1 MLTKIFKLPL
11 YTQIIIA
18 LVFAVILG
26 ILLGTNGPLAKINP
40 NEAATFFQPLMSFL
54 KALTVKENL
63 EHLALPAKLIIRALS
78 TLATPLIF
86 LSIINTLLTA
96 EIPQNA
102 AKRLGILLS
111 TNTVVAI
118 GIGLLVANVVKP
130 GSYGKNLVPDRTSD
144 LLEKTRSFDPWQLL
158 DGVVPDS
165 IVKPFADKTSVISLI
180 LLALAVGVAARSIKQ
195 HQIEHRQTDYQ
206 PLEKAIGTLFN
217 IIIKVL
223 HWVIALVPLAVLG
236 IVAKTIAI
244 QGFSPFQ
251 SLFAFILAVI
261 LALSLQ
267 AVYYMVRISIGSW
280 VSPQRFFSQGID
292 PLVAAFSTASST
304 ATMPITYE
312 TLINKVGLRRSS
324 ASLGALVGSNFN
336 NDGTALY
343 EAISALFIAQVLNL
357 NLNISQQIMVMLT
370 SIFASVGAAGI
381 PEAGLVTMSLVFNSV
396 GLPAEYITILLTVDW
411 FLDRVRTAINVMGDM
426 TVSSLIDGK
435 QRSLATDEVLDLES
449 N

>member
-1 MLTKIFKLPL
+1 MFNKIFKLPL

-18 LVFAVILG
+18 LVIAVISGIALG
-26 ILLGTNGPLAKINP
+26 AGNP
-40 NEAATFFQPLMSFL
+40 IMS
-54 KALTVKENL
+54 KENL

-96 EIPQNA
+96 EIPGNA
-102 AKRLGILLS
+102 AKRLGVLLT

-130 GSYGKNLVPDRTSD
+130 GSYGKNLVPDKTSD
-144 LLEKTRSFDPWQLL
+144 LLEKTKSFDPWQLL

-165 IVKPFADKTSVISLI
+165 IVKPFADKTSVIALI
-180 LLALAVGVAARSIKQ
+180 LLALAVGIAVRSIKQ
-195 HQIEHRQTDYQ
+195 HQIEHQQTDYQ
-206 PLEKAIGTLFN
+206 PLEQVITMLFN
-217 IIIKVL
+217 TIIKVL
-223 HWVIALVPLAVLG
+223 HWVIALVPLAVFG

-251 SLFAFILAVI
+251 SLFAFVLAVI

-267 AVYYMVRISIGSW
+267 AVYYLLRVSIGSW
-280 VSPQRFFSQGID
+280 VTPQRFLTQGID

-357 NLNISQQIMVMLT
+357 NLNITQQLMVMLT

-435 QRSLATDEVLDLES
+435 QRSPATSDLLDEAIDYS
-449 N
+449 

>member
-1 MLTKIFKLPL
+1 MFSKILKLPL
-11 YTQIIIA
+11 YSQIIIA
-18 LVFAVILG
+18 LGIAVVLG
-26 ILLGTNGPLAKINP
+26 IVLGAGTPITSKD
-40 NEAATFFQPLMSFL
+40 
-54 KALTVKENL
+54 NL

-86 LSIINTLLTA
+86 LSIINTLLTS
-96 EIPQNA
+96 EIPGNA
-102 AKRLGILLS
+102 AKRLGVLLTS
-111 TNTVVAI
+111 NTVVAI

-130 GSYGKNLVPDRTSD
+130 GSYGKNLVPEKASD
-144 LLEKTRSFDPWQLL
+144 LLEKTKSFDPWQLL

-180 LLALAVGVAARSIKQ
+180 LLALATGVALRSIKQ
-195 HQIEHRQTDYQ
+195 HQLQNHKTDYQ
-206 PLEKAIGTLFN
+206 PIEQVIGILFN
-217 IIIKVL
+217 TIIKVL

-251 SLFAFILAVI
+251 SLLAFILAVI

-267 AVYYMVRISIGSW
+267 ATYYLLRVNFGSW
-280 VSPQRFFSQGID
+280 VSPRHFLTTGID

-312 TLINKVGLRRSS
+312 TLIEKVGLRRSS

-357 NLNISQQIMVMLT
+357 NLNLSQQLMVMLT

-426 TVSSLIDGK
+426 TVSSLIDG
-435 QRSLATDEVLDLES
+435 RERALVTDDLLES
-449 N
+449 APDI

>member
-1 MLTKIFKLPL
+1 MFNKIFKLPL

-18 LVFAVILG
+18 LVIAVIVGIALG
-26 ILLGTNGPLAKINP
+26 AGNP
-40 NEAATFFQPLMSFL
+40 IMS
-54 KALTVKENL
+54 KENL

-96 EIPQNA
+96 EIPGNA
-102 AKRLGILLS
+102 AKRLGILLT

-130 GSYGKNLVPDRTSD
+130 GSYGKNLVPDKTSD
-144 LLEKTRSFDPWQLL
+144 LLEKTKSFDPWQLL

-165 IVKPFADKTSVISLI
+165 IIKPFADKTSVIALI
-180 LLALAVGVAARSIKQ
+180 LLALAVGIAVRSIKQ
-195 HQIEHRQTDYQ
+195 HQIEHQQTDYQ
-206 PLEKAIGTLFN
+206 PLEQVITMLFN
-217 IIIKVL
+217 TIIKVL
-223 HWVIALVPLAVLG
+223 HWVIALVPLAVFG

-251 SLFAFILAVI
+251 SLFAFVLAVI

-267 AVYYMVRISIGSW
+267 GVYYLIRVRIGSW
-280 VSPQRFFSQGID
+280 VTPQRFLTQGID
-292 PLVAAFSTASST
+292 PLIAAFSTASST

-357 NLNISQQIMVMLT
+357 NLNITQQLMVMLT

-435 QRSLATDEVLDLES
+435 QRSPATSELLEEAIDV

>member
-1 MLTKIFKLPL
+1 MFNKIFKLPL

-18 LVFAVILG
+18 LGIAIILG
-26 ILLGTNGPLAKINP
+26 IALGAGRPIT
-40 NEAATFFQPLMSFL
+40 S
-54 KALTVKENL
+54 KENL

-96 EIPQNA
+96 DIPGNA
-102 AKRLGILLS
+102 AKRLGVLLT

-130 GSYGKNLVPDRTSD
+130 GSYGKNLVPDKTSD
-144 LLEKTRSFDPWQLL
+144 LLEKTKSFDPWQLL

-180 LLALAVGVAARSIKQ
+180 LLALAIGIAVRSIKQ
-195 HQIEHRQTDYQ
+195 HQVKNQQTDYQ
-206 PLEKAIGTLFN
+206 PLEQIITMLFN
-217 IIIKVL
+217 TIIKVL

-236 IVAKTIAI
+236 IVSKTIAI
-244 QGFSPFQ
+244 QGFAPFQ
-251 SLFAFILAVI
+251 SLLAFILAVI

-267 AVYYMVRISIGSW
+267 AVYYMVRISLGSW
-280 VSPQRFFSQGID
+280 VSPQRFFSKGLD

-343 EAISALFIAQVLNL
+343 EAISALFIAQVMNL
-357 NLNISQQIMVMLT
+357 NLNITQQLMVMLT

-396 GLPAEYITILLTVDW
+396 GLPVEFITILLTVDW
-411 FLDRVRTAINVMGDM
+411 FLDRLRTAINVMGDM

-435 QRSLATDEVLDLES
+435 QRSPATSELLEEAIDNS
-449 N
+449 

>member
-1 MLTKIFKLPL
+1 MFNKIFKLPL

-18 LVFAVILG
+18 LVIAVLSGIALG
-26 ILLGTNGPLAKINP
+26 AGNP
-40 NEAATFFQPLMSFL
+40 IMS
-54 KALTVKENL
+54 KENL

-96 EIPQNA
+96 EIPGNA
-102 AKRLGILLS
+102 AKRLGVLLT
-111 TNTVVAI
+111 TNTVIAI
-118 GIGLLVANVVKP
+118 SIGLLVANVVKP
-130 GSYGKNLVPDRTSD
+130 GGYGKNLAPDKNSD
-144 LLEKTRSFDPWQLL
+144 LLEKTKSFDPWQLL

-165 IVKPFADKTSVISLI
+165 IVKPFADKTSVIALI
-180 LLALAVGVAARSIKQ
+180 LLALAVGIAVRSIKQ
-195 HQIEHRQTDYQ
+195 HQIEHQQTDYQ
-206 PLEKAIGTLFN
+206 PLEQVITMLFN
-217 IIIKVL
+217 TIIKVL
-223 HWVIALVPLAVLG
+223 HWVIALVPLAVFG

-251 SLFAFILAVI
+251 SLFAFVLAVI

-267 AVYYMVRISIGSW
+267 GVYYLIRVSIGSW
-280 VSPQRFFSQGID
+280 VTPQRFLTQGID
-292 PLVAAFSTASST
+292 PLIAAFSTASST

-357 NLNISQQIMVMLT
+357 NLNITQQLMVMLT

-426 TVSSLIDGK
+426 TVSSIIDGK
-435 QRSLATDEVLDLES
+435 QRSPATNELLEEAIDYS
-449 N
+449 

>member
-1 MLTKIFKLPL
+1 MFNKIFKLPL

-18 LVFAVILG
+18 LVIAVISGIALG
-26 ILLGTNGPLAKINP
+26 AGNP
-40 NEAATFFQPLMSFL
+40 IMS
-54 KALTVKENL
+54 KENL

-96 EIPQNA
+96 EIPGNA
-102 AKRLGILLS
+102 AKRLGILLT

-130 GSYGKNLVPDRTSD
+130 GSYGKNLVPDKNSD
-144 LLEKTRSFDPWQLL
+144 LLEKTKSFDPWQLL

-165 IVKPFADKTSVISLI
+165 IVKPFADKTSVIALI
-180 LLALAVGVAARSIKQ
+180 LLALAVGIAVRSIKQ
-195 HQIEHRQTDYQ
+195 HQIEHQQTDYQ
-206 PLEKAIGTLFN
+206 PLEQVITMLFN
-217 IIIKVL
+217 TIIKVL
-223 HWVIALVPLAVLG
+223 HWVIALVPLAVFG

-251 SLFAFILAVI
+251 SLFAFVLAVI

-267 AVYYMVRISIGSW
+267 GVYYLIRVSIGSW
-280 VSPQRFFSQGID
+280 VTPQRFLTQGID
-292 PLVAAFSTASST
+292 PLIAAFSTASST

-357 NLNISQQIMVMLT
+357 NLNITQQLMVMLT

-435 QRSLATDEVLDLES
+435 QRSPATNELLEEAIDYS
-449 N
+449 

>member
-1 MLTKIFKLPL
+1 MFNKILKLPL

-18 LVFAVILG
+18 LFIAVILG
-26 ILLGTNGPLAKINP
+26 ILLGAGNPITN
-40 NEAATFFQPLMSFL
+40 
-54 KALTVKENL
+54 KENL

-96 EIPQNA
+96 DIPGNA
-102 AKRLGILLS
+102 AKRLGFLLT

-130 GSYGKNLVPDRTSD
+130 GSYGKNLVPDKASD
-144 LLEKTRSFDPWQLL
+144 LLAKTKSFDPWQLL

-180 LLALAVGVAARSIKQ
+180 LLALAIGIAVRSIKQ
-195 HQIEHRQTDYQ
+195 HQIKNQQTDYQ
-206 PLEKAIGTLFN
+206 PLEQIITMLFN
-217 IIIKVL
+217 TIIKVL

-236 IVAKTIAI
+236 IVSKTIAI
-244 QGFSPFQ
+244 QGFAPFQ

-261 LALSLQ
+261 LALALQ
-267 AVYYMVRISIGSW
+267 AAYYMVRISIGSW
-280 VSPQRFFSQGID
+280 VSPQRFFSQGLD

-357 NLNISQQIMVMLT
+357 NLSISQQVIVMLT

-426 TVSSLIDGK
+426 TVSSLIDGH
-435 QRSLATDEVLDLES
+435 QRSPATEELELLEEAIDNS
-449 N
+449 

>member
-1 MLTKIFKLPL
+1 MFNKIFKLPL

-18 LVFAVILG
+18 LGIAVILG
-26 ILLGTNGPLAKINP
+26 ISLGAGSPIT
-40 NEAATFFQPLMSFL
+40 S
-54 KALTVKENL
+54 KENL

-102 AKRLGILLS
+102 AKRLGILLT

-118 GIGLLVANVVKP
+118 GIGLTVANVIKP
-130 GSYGKNLVPDRTSD
+130 GNFGKKLTPDQNSAGD
-144 LLEKTRSFDPWQLL
+144 LLAKTKSFDPWQLL
-158 DGVVPDS
+158 DGIVPDS
-165 IVKPFADKTSVISLI
+165 IVRPFADTNSVISLI
-180 LLALAVGVAARSIKQ
+180 LLALAVGVAVRSIKQ
-195 HQIEHRQTDYQ
+195 HQIQRQQIAYQSLEHV
-206 PLEKAIGTLFN
+206 IGMLFDT
-217 IIIKVL
+217 IIKIL
-223 HWVIALVPLAVLG
+223 HWVIALVPLAVMG

-244 QGFSPFQ
+244 KGFSPFQ
-251 SLFAFILAVI
+251 SLLAFILAVL
-261 LALSLQ
+261 LALFLQ
-267 AVYYMVRISIGSW
+267 AMYYLVRVRLGSW
-280 VSPQRFFSQGID
+280 VSPQRFLTQGID

-343 EAISALFIAQVLNL
+343 EAMAALFVAQILDLNL
-357 NLNISQQIMVMLT
+357 SFLQQIVVMLT

-381 PEAGLVTMSLVFNSV
+381 PEAGLVTMSLVFRSV
-396 GLPAEYITILLTVDW
+396 NLPPEYITILLTVDW
-411 FLDRVRTAINVMGDM
+411 FLDRSRTAINVMGDM

-435 QRSLATDEVLDLES
+435 QRSIAPDELLEDM
-449 N
+449 